1 MQESVNFKKG
11 SSIQLNDQLWRV
23 LFFVILNKKGV
34 GKCKKKY
41 SFQSKIYASEIGKGG
56 AYIIFPYDLREEF
69 GVGRVKVQATFD
81 GVAYEGS
88 IVNMGVKNE
97 DGTICYIL
105 GIRKD
110 IRKKIEKDIG
120 DIVSVEVIPKN

>member
-1 MQESVNFKKG
+1 MEGPFFCYTEQKRDGEMQ
-11 SSIQLNDQLWRV
+11 
-23 LFFVILNKKGV
+23 
-34 GKCKKKY
+34 KKY